1 MNDLQKYKEIQRRTK
16 LLYGVKDIKRMI
28 DKSDQSKYFFQH
40 DIAYKATDK
49 SRQTQENENVE

>member
-28 DKSDQSKYFFQH
+28 EKSKDSKSFFTRDPCYPNSKKNDKKFD
-40 DIAYKATDK
+40 
-49 SRQTQENENVE
+49 